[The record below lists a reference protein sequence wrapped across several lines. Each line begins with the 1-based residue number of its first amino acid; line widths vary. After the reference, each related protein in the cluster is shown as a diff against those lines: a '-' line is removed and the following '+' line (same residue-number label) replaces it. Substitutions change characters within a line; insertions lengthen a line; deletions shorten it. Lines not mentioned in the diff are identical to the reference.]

1 MANDKATPHHRKR
14 RILKILLGL
23 LILLIA
29 FRIALPYIVLE
40 QANKRLKTMPD
51 YYGHIDDIDIALLRG
66 AYTIKDIYIDQKDSV
81 TKERTPFMAA
91 DALDL
96 SVEWRALFKG
106 RIVGE
111 IVMERP
117 IVRFT
122 KEAVEPG
129 EVAEDTVQLA
139 DLLKDFMPIQIN
151 RFEVHNGSFQFN
163 DPTTEPNVFL
173 KMDNIQMRA
182 ENLKTVRDE
191 DVLLPAF
198 VTMDADV
205 YGGHLVL
212 DMDLDP
218 LAEESTFDMAAELT
232 RADLTLFNDFFEAYA
247 KVDIE
252 KGYFGMYTE
261 LAANDGKFLG
271 YVKPIIED
279 LKVLGPDDKD
289 KSLPEQVW
297 QGLVG
302 FGAMLLTNPR
312 EDQIATRVPLEGD
325 LSKPDVRTWYAVID
339 LLRNAF
345 IQALQPEIENTINI
359 ADVNEGVEEDDRSFF
374 QRLFKGQGPDRQEL
388 KEKRKKR
395 REKKE

>member
-96 SVEWRALFKG
+96 SVEWRALFEG

>member
-1 MANDKATPHHRKR
+1 
-14 RILKILLGL
+14 
-23 LILLIA
+23 
-29 FRIALPYIVLE
+29 
-40 QANKRLKTMPD
+40 MPD
-51 YYGHIDDIDIALLRG
+51 YYGHIDDIDIALIRG
-66 AYTIKDIYIDQKDSV
+66 AYTIKDIYIDQKDSA
-81 TKERTPFMAA
+81 TNERTPFMAA

-96 SVEWRALFKG
+96 SVEWRALFEG

-122 KEAVEPG
+122 KEAVEPS

-139 DLLKDFMPIQIN
+139 DLLKDFMPIEIN
-151 RFEVHNGSFQFN
+151 RFEVHDGSFQFK
-163 DPTTEPNVFL
+163 DPTSQPNVFL

-182 ENLKTVRDE
+182 ENLKSIQDE

-205 YGGHLVL
+205 YGGHLRL

-218 LAEESTFDMAAELT
+218 LAEEATFDLAAELT
-232 RADLTLFNDFFEAYA
+232 RADLTNFNEFFQAYA

-252 KGYFGMYTE
+252 KGFFGMYTE
-261 LAANDGKFLG
+261 VAANDGKFLG

-279 LKVLGPDDKD
+279 LEVLGPQDKEN
-289 KSLPEQVW
+289 SLPEKLW
-297 QGLVG
+297 EGLVG
-302 FGAMLLTNPR
+302 LGSMLLTNPR

-345 IQALQPEIENTINI
+345 IQALQPELENTVNI
-359 ADVNEGVEEDDRSFF
+359 SDVQAGLAEDDRSFF
-374 QRLFKGQGPDRQEL
+374 QRLFKGQGPDRKEL
-388 KEKRKKR
+388 KERRKNR
-395 REKKE
+395 REKDEKDKEK

>member
-1 MANDKATPHHRKR
+1 MANDKATPHRKR

-81 TKERTPFMAA
+81 TKERTPFLAA

-96 SVEWRALFKG
+96 SVEWRALFEG

-139 DLLKDFMPIQIN
+139 DLLKDFMPIEIN

-359 ADVNEGVEEDDRSFF
+359 ADVNEGVGEDDRSFF